1 MENIEEGLKS
11 LTVQENPEIEWLR
24 NSVLGKTLKL
34 ILSDSREITGKLQC
48 VDHLANVVLLNA
60 SENIPQLQIVRNL
73 GHVIV
78 PAKGISNILLQ
89 ISLN

>member
-48 VDHLANVVLLNA
+48 VDHLANVV
-60 SENIPQLQIVRNL
+60 
-73 GHVIV
+73 
-78 PAKGISNILLQ
+78 
-89 ISLN
+89 